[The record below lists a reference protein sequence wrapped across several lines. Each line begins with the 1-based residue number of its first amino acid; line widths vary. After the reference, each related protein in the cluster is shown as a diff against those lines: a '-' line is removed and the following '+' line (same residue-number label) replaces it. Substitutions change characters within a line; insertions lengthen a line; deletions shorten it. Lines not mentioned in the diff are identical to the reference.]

1 MHRLPIAIQG
11 YSCLLGGQINM
22 KIVNRKTHSV
32 DGKGLMLG
40 RPAYTD
46 DLAEQNSLVVKI
58 LRSPHAFAHIKSIDV
73 SAAKALNGVRAVFT
87 YKDVPRVSFSRAGQ
101 GYPEPSPHDKFILDE
116 YVRYVGDEV
125 AAVAAVSVD
134 IAEKALKL
142 IKVEYEVLEPVLDFE
157 KAYENQSVIHPEDG
171 IKEMFP
177 IGFDPKKNVAASY
190 DMEVGDVEKVLKECD
205 VVIEHTCFS
214 QAQAHAMLETHSSN
228 ARIDEHG
235 RLVIYSSTQTPFH
248 MRRIMSQ
255 TLGIPISKIRFIK
268 PRVGGGFGGK
278 QAFHGEFFC
287 ALTTLKTGLPSR
299 CVYTREEV
307 FESSYTRHPMRIDI
321 KIGATK
327 EGRIKAID
335 CHSLSDT
342 GAYGEHS
349 LTVFMI
355 VGSKVLPLYNKVD
368 AVRYGGRV
376 VYTNHVSAGAFR
388 GYGAIQGNYALETA
402 VDVLA
407 EKLNIDP
414 VKLREMNSMREK
426 ETSPI
431 FEIMG
436 EGTKGTAM
444 IMESCKLP
452 YCIKRGAELIDWKNN
467 YPRKV
472 VGPHKVRGYG
482 CAIAM
487 QGSGIPF
494 MDMGS
499 ASIKLNDGGSY
510 NLTVGATDIGQ
521 GSDTVLCQIAAE
533 ELMTTVDKIIIYSSD
548 TDLTPFDCGAY
559 ASSTTYIS
567 GNATWNAARK
577 MKERLISEA
586 ATYLNV
592 NPKTIEFD
600 GTTFT
605 SNDKS
610 VTLNELSVKLLY
622 NSNQHQVAVTESYF
636 GKVSPPPFMAA
647 YAEVE
652 VDTETGEYEVLNY
665 VTVTDC
671 GTTINPMLAKGQVEG
686 GIIQG
691 LGMASYED
699 VIYDKKGRLL
709 SNSFL
714 YYHVPTHKEVH
725 QLTTEFADSY
735 EPTGPFGAKSVG
747 EIGID
752 TPPAVICNAIYNA
765 VGVRINTLPITPEKV
780 FRGMQELKK

>member
-1 MHRLPIAIQG
+1 MTVDKKKL
-11 YSCLLGGQINM
+11 
-22 KIVNRKTHSV
+22 KVVNNKTHSV
-32 DGKGLMLG
+32 DGKGLMQG
-40 RPAYTD
+40 RSFYTD
-46 DLAEQNSLVVKI
+46 DLAAQNSLVVKI
-58 LRSPHAFAHIKSIDV
+58 LRSPHAFARIKNIDV
-73 SAAKALNGVRAVFT
+73 SEAQKLNGVKLVLT
-87 YKDVPRVSFSRAGQ
+87 HKDVPHVSFSRAGQ
-101 GYPEPSPHDKFILDE
+101 GFPEPSPHDKFILDE

-125 AAVAAVSVD
+125 AMVAAIDED
-134 IAEKALKL
+134 IANEALKL
-142 IKVEYEVLEPVLDFE
+142 IKVDYEVFEPVLDFE
-157 KAYENQSVIHPEDG
+157 KAYEHKSVIHPEDG

-177 IGFDPKKNVAASY
+177 IGFEPKKNVAAAY
-190 DMEVGDVEKVLKECD
+190 DMEVGDVEKEFKNSD
-205 VVIEHTCFS
+205 VIVEETFYS

-228 ARIDEHG
+228 ARLDEHN

-255 TLGIPISKIRFIK
+255 TLGLPISQIRFIK

-307 FESSYTRHPMRIDI
+307 FGASYTRHPMKITM
-321 KIGATK
+321 KIGAK
-327 EGRIKAID
+327 KDGRINAID
-335 CHSLSDT
+335 CHTLSDT
-342 GAYGEHS
+342 GAYGEHA

-368 AVRYGGRV
+368 AVRFGGRV
-376 VYTNHVSAGAFR
+376 VYTNHVSAGAYR
-388 GYGAIQGNYALETA
+388 GYGAIQGNYALEATI
-402 VDVLA
+402 DVLS
-407 EKLNIDP
+407 EKLGMNP
-414 VKLREMNSMREK
+414 RKVREINSMKEK

-452 YCIKRGAELIDWKNN
+452 YCISRGAELIDWEHN

-472 VGPHKVRGYG
+472 VGDHKVRGYG
-482 CAIAM
+482 MAIAM

-510 NLTVGATDIGQ
+510 MVTVGATDIGQ
-521 GSDTVLCQIAAE
+521 GSDTIISQIVAE
-533 ELMTTVDKIIIYSSD
+533 ELGTTVDKVLIYSSD

-567 GNATWNAARK
+567 GNAAWKAAQK
-577 MKERLISEA
+577 MRARLIKEA
-586 ATYLNV
+586 AGYLGVKENEV
-592 NPKTIEFD
+592 EFD
-600 GTTFT
+600 GSMFT
-605 SNDKS
+605 SKDKQVSLND
-610 VTLNELSVKLLY
+610 LSILWLY
-622 NSNQHQVAVTESYF
+622 NKEQHQVSVTESYI
-636 GKVSPPPFMAA
+636 GHVSPPPFMAA

-671 GTTINPMLAKGQVEG
+671 GTTINPMLARGQVEG
-686 GIIQG
+686 GIVQG
-691 LGMASYED
+691 MGMACFED
-699 VIYDKKGRLL
+699 VKYDAKGNLL
-709 SNSFL
+709 SNNFL
-714 YYHVPTHKEVH
+714 TYHIPTHKEIH
-725 QLTTEFADSY
+725 KLTSEFADSY

-765 VGVRINTLPITPEKV
+765 TGVRVHTLPITPEKILK
-780 FRGMQELKK
+780 GLKELKK

>member
-1 MHRLPIAIQG
+1 MAIDKK
-11 YSCLLGGQINM
+11 NM
-22 KIVNRKTHSV
+22 KVVNNKTHSI
-32 DGKGLMLG
+32 DGTALMQGKGK
-40 RPAYTD
+40 YTD
-46 DLAEQNSLVVKI
+46 DLAEQGSLVIKI

-73 SAAKALNGVRAVFT
+73 SEAQKLNGVALVLT
-87 YKDVPRVSFSRAGQ
+87 YKDVPHVSFSRAGQ

-125 AAVAAVSVD
+125 AMVAAVDERV
-134 IAEKALKL
+134 AEEALKL

-157 KAYENQSVIHPEDG
+157 TAYENKSVIHPEDG

-190 DMEVGDVEKVLKECD
+190 EMQVGDVEKELAKSD
-205 VVIEHTCFS
+205 VVVDETFYS

-228 ARIDEHG
+228 ARLDIHN

-248 MRRIMSQ
+248 MRRIMAT
-255 TLGIPISKIRFIK
+255 TLGLPVSKIRFIK

-278 QAFHGEFFC
+278 QAFHGEMFC
-287 ALTTLKTGLPSR
+287 ALTTLKTGRPSKL
-299 CVYTREEV
+299 VYTREEV
-307 FESSYTRHPMRIDI
+307 FGASYTRHPMRIRMRV
-321 KIGATK
+321 GAMK
-327 EGRIKAID
+327 DGRINAID
-335 CHSLSDT
+335 CRSLSDT

-368 AVRYGGRV
+368 AVRYGGLV
-376 VYTNHVSAGAFR
+376 VYTNHVPAGAYR
-388 GYGAIQGNYALETA
+388 GYGAIQGNYALESTI
-402 VDVLA
+402 DILA
-407 EKLNIDP
+407 EKLGMDP
-414 VKLREMNSMREK
+414 KILREKNSMKEK

-452 YCIKRGAELIDWKNN
+452 YCIKRGAELIDWNKNW
-467 YPRKV
+467 PRVKV
-472 VGPHKVRGYG
+472 SDTKVRGYG
-482 CAIAM
+482 MAIAM

-499 ASIKLNDGGSY
+499 CSIKLNDGGSY
-510 NLTVGATDIGQ
+510 NVTVGATDIGQ
-521 GSDTVLCQIAAE
+521 GSDTLIAQIVAE
-533 ELMTTVDKIIIYSSD
+533 ELQTSVDNILVYSSD

-567 GNATWNAARK
+567 GNAAWRAAIK
-577 MKERLISEA
+577 MRERLIKEA
-586 ATYLNV
+586 AEYLGEKPENV
-592 NPKTIEFD
+592 EFD
-600 GTTFT
+600 GKIFT
-605 SNDKS
+605 SKDKTVS
-610 VTLNELSVKLLY
+610 LYDLSVQWLY
-622 NSNQHQVAVTESYF
+622 NKNLHQASVTESYF
-636 GKVSPPPFMAA
+636 GHVSPPPFMAA

-652 VDTETGEYEVLNY
+652 VDLETGEYEVLNY

-671 GTTINPMLAKGQVEG
+671 GTTINPMLARGQVEG
-686 GIIQG
+686 GIVQG
-691 LGMASYED
+691 LGMACYED
-699 VIYDKKGRLL
+699 VKYDKKGNLL
-709 SNSFL
+709 SNNFL
-714 YYHVPTHKEVH
+714 SYHIPTHKEIH
-725 QLTTEFADSY
+725 KLTSEFADSY

-765 VGVRINTLPITPEKV
+765 TGVRVHTLPITPEKILK
-780 FRGMQELKK
+780 GLKELKK